1 MEEDLIEVGDEVVGS
16 AENKKVVDRST
27 GEEISESIE
36 VSPVENITDT
46 QPVKEMSESIGTE
59 QVLSQ
64 SFDLKI
70 ATLQNN
76 LEEVNKNV
84 NNLTTAMANLMTRI
98 NIVEDVQDNVIEPVN
113 LTKTLDV
120 FNYG

>member
-1 MEEDLIEVGDEVVGS
+1 MEEDVIDVANEVVDMS
-16 AENKKVVDRST
+16 
-27 GEEISESIE
+27 SETVE

-46 QPVKEMSESIGTE
+46 QPVKELSESIGTE

-64 SFDLKI
+64 SFDLKF

-76 LEEVNKNV
+76 LEDMNKNV

>member
-1 MEEDLIEVGDEVVGS
+1 MEEDLIEVGDEIV
-16 AENKKVVDRST
+16 ERST
-27 GEEISESIE
+27 DQEISESQE
-36 VSPVENITDT
+36 VAPIENITDT
-46 QPVKEMSESIGTE
+46 QPVKEMSETTGTE

-64 SFDLKI
+64 SFDLKF

-76 LEEVNKNV
+76 LEDMNKNV
-84 NNLTTAMANLMTRI
+84 NNLTSAMANLMTRI

-113 LTKTLDV
+113 LSTTLDV

>member
-16 AENKKVVDRST
+16 AENKKIVDRST

-36 VSPVENITDT
+36 VSPVENITDS
-46 QPVKEMSESIGTE
+46 QPVKELSESVGTE

-76 LEEVNKNV
+76 LEDVNKNV